1 MPNVDPNDVPL
12 DLEDLE
18 DLESDFLTVIGW
30 RRRLVLV
37 TSASILTLGVVA
49 LPVSLDSDS
58 NWPAI
63 ASALAQESS
72 GDDDDDDDDDEDAG
86 R

>member
-37 TSASILTLGVVA
+37 TSASILALGVVA
-49 LPVSLDSDS
+49 LARIVGL
-58 NWPAI
+58 
-63 ASALAQESS
+63 
-72 GDDDDDDDDDEDAG
+72 